1 MFDSFAAQ
9 CDESSKVNSESSLRR
24 RQLLLAAGVWTAA
37 SAAGAAQVASAA
49 QLPDLELA
57 FAARTFSEAI
67 SALGGM
73 PQVSTQISLELPQVA
88 ENGALV
94 PVSVSSQL
102 GGTRDILILF
112 DGNPQPVA
120 ACVTIPH
127 GTEAYA
133 AIRIRLAQS
142 GTVYV
147 VARTEEG
154 LFSAARAIQVTVG
167 GCA

>member
-1 MFDSFAAQ
+1 MNPEA
-9 CDESSKVNSESSLRR
+9 SLRR

-120 ACVTIPH
+120 ACFTIPH

>member
-1 MFDSFAAQ
+1 
-9 CDESSKVNSESSLRR
+9 
-24 RQLLLAAGVWTAA
+24 
-37 SAAGAAQVASAA
+37 
-49 QLPDLELA
+49 
-57 FAARTFSEAI
+57 
-67 SALGGM
+67 M
-73 PQVSTQISLELPQVA
+73 PQVSTQISFELPQVA

-94 PVSVSSQL
+94 PISVSSQL
-102 GGTRDILILF
+102 GGTQDILILV

-120 ACVTIPH
+120 ACFSIPD

-147 VARTEEG
+147 VVRTEEG

>member
-1 MFDSFAAQ
+1 MRSQ
-9 CDESSKVNSESSLRR
+9 GNLRR

-37 SAAGAAQVASAA
+37 GAAGAAQVARAA

-57 FAARTFSEAI
+57 FAARTFAEAI

-73 PQVSTQISLELPQVA
+73 PQLSKQISFELPQVA

-94 PVSVSSQL
+94 PISVSSQL
-102 GGTRDILILF
+102 RGTRDILILV

-120 ACVTIPH
+120 ACFSIPD

-147 VARTEEG
+147 VVRTEEG

>member
-1 MFDSFAAQ
+1 
-9 CDESSKVNSESSLRR
+9 
-24 RQLLLAAGVWTAA
+24 
-37 SAAGAAQVASAA
+37 
-49 QLPDLELA
+49 
-57 FAARTFSEAI
+57 
-67 SALGGM
+67 M
-73 PQVSTQISLELPQVA
+73 PQVSKLISFELPQVA

-94 PVSVSSQL
+94 PISVSSQL
-102 GGTRDILILF
+102 GGTQDILILV

-120 ACVTIPH
+120 ACFSIPD

-133 AIRIRLAQS
+133 SIRIRLAQS

-147 VARTEEG
+147 VVRTEEG